1 MYRELTDWRYGIV
14 KHEPYSGRLDSTE
27 MEHLSTLLADQ
38 NLISVKSGFKGG
50 LWFGTPSEG
59 QLDTLTVLINRGS
72 GKQFLLVS
80 SASAH
85 IMPAEILP
93 VYTTPKIKPLL
104 NRYERMT
111 KRKSNPDPNITLDCS
126 KRWE

>member
-1 MYRELTDWRYGIV
+1 MESSSTNHTVDGSTRQRWNIYRRYLQTKILFRSRV
-14 KHEPYSGRLDSTE
+14 DSR
-27 MEHLSTLLADQ
+27 
-38 NLISVKSGFKGG
+38 GG
-50 LWFGTPSEG
+50 WFGTPSEG